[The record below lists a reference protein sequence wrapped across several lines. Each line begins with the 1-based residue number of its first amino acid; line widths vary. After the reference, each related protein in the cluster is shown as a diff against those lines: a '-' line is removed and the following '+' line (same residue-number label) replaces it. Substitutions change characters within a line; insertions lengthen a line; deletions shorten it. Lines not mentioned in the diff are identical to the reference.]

1 MPRYS
6 TKQREALLAFLNAH
20 GHELLSASQ
29 IADGLRAQQVSISA
43 VYRNLAD
50 LEREGKVRKHTQNGS
65 VRHCTSMSSPIAAGD
80 GCICAALCAAGPCIW
95 KISWRKR

>member
-6 TKQREALLAFLNAH
+6 TRQREALLAFLNAH

-50 LEREGKVRKHTQNGS
+50 LEREGKVR
-65 VRHCTSMSSPIAAGD
+65 HCTSMSSPIAAGD
-80 GCICAALCAAGPCIW
+80 GCICAAPCAAEPCIW
-95 KISWRKR
+95 KTSWRKR